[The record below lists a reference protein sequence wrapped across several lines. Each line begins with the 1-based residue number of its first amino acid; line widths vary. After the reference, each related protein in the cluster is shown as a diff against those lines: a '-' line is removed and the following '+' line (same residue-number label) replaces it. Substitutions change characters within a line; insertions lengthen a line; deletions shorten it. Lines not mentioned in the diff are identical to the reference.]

1 MTSGGQ
7 PAGAFSQLTRRAMER
22 PLLGVAVFLGTFYVA
37 ALPTAYAVFGTDL
50 TKHYPVVR
58 VLLFV
63 AWLMFAFLVG
73 AVAVFENR
81 LLQEGLATLTAQRR
95 AQIAR
100 RRRDAVARA
109 VRALLTP
116 GVAGLPEEFS
126 FHAFVP
132 NSGVLTPVF
141 EDQPDPW
148 ERWLPNQGAVG
159 TAWANPDT
167 ESPLLFDTPEKLALL
182 NDGLTPEQREAYGHL
197 RVVATVLIRDELNR
211 PIGVASVDRA
221 TDSSVDPATLID
233 QLLLFSGTLGVLLA
247 DVI

>member
-1 MTSGGQ
+1 
-7 PAGAFSQLTRRAMER
+7 MER